1 MRLSEMRL
9 ACGGSAPG
17 GSRAASPGGRLGRTE
32 GQLLHSAKTTVPPL
46 GGENAAVAAIDCL
59 K

>member
-9 ACGGSAPG
+9 ACGGSALG

-32 GQLLHSAKTTVPPL
+32 GQLLRLAKTTVPPL